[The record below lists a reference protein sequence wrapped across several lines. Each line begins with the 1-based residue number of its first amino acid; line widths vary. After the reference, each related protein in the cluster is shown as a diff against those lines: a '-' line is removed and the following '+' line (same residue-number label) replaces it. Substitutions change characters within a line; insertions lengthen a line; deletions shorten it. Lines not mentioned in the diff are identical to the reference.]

1 LALTLYGEMAL
12 SYIDEVPPGR
22 LPIKTVVY
30 KQKNEED
37 RQHAYE
43 TLRRETLRGN
53 KGFVVFPLIDES
65 ESDDFKLIKAAE
77 ASFEDIQNGE
87 LEGVPC
93 GLLHGRLQGTEKL
106 EAQEDFIAGRTQV
119 LVATAVIEVGVD
131 IPEATVII
139 VENAER
145 FGLAQLHQL
154 RGRVGRSDRPSQCFF
169 LTGGGEASFAKIRH
183 METLDNGFAV
193 SEMDMVLRG
202 PGDFIGTKQAGQS
215 GLPSLQLTDMKSQED
230 RQTLEMARTAAARP
244 FASLKEGR
252 QPELEQSLLLQLESQ
267 PPIPL
272 LDVTPTFLQFE

>member
-1 LALTLYGEMAL
+1 
-12 SYIDEVPPGR
+12 
-22 LPIKTVVY
+22 
-30 KQKNEED
+30 
-37 RQHAYE
+37 
-43 TLRRETLRGN
+43 
-53 KGFVVFPLIDES
+53 
-65 ESDDFKLIKAAE
+65 
-77 ASFEDIQNGE
+77 
-87 LEGVPC
+87 
-93 GLLHGRLQGTEKL
+93 
-106 EAQEDFIAGRTQV
+106 
-119 LVATAVIEVGVD
+119 
-131 IPEATVII
+131 
-139 VENAER
+139 
-145 FGLAQLHQL
+145 
-154 RGRVGRSDRPSQCFF
+154 
-169 LTGGGEASFAKIRH
+169 